1 MSDQYLQARLAR
13 HAFLQGMSESHL
25 ALLAGCARPAT
36 FPPGQFL
43 CREQEPANA
52 FFLIQSGRVAIE
64 IHTPKRGTIRV
75 QTIGPGEVVG
85 WSWVIPPHQW
95 QFDARVVETVQALAL
110 DAQCLRGK
118 CTADHELGYHLLQRL
133 VAVIAQRL
141 SATRLQLLDVYQ

>member
-1 MSDQYLQARLAR
+1 MSDQELREGLAR
-13 HAFLQGMSESHL
+13 HTFLQGMNAAHL
-25 ALLAGCARPAT
+25 TVLAGCARQTA
-36 FPPGQFL
+36 FAAGQFL
-43 CREQEPANA
+43 CRENEPANA

-95 QFDARVVETVQALAL
+95 QFDARVVEAVQVLAL
-110 DAQCLRGK
+110 DAPSLRHK
-118 CTADHELGYHLLQRL
+118 CTEDHELGYHLLQRL

-141 SATRLQLLDVYQ
+141 AATRLQLLDVYH